1 MRYSYSL
8 VRFVPDP
15 IRGEF
20 INVGAIVG
28 SDESSEWAVQQVENP
43 LRARHLDDRG
53 TLPAAWAFIDKVGR
67 EIDAF
72 ERMVLT
78 GEGSDVQ
85 LSEDWLYRLHGQHKN
100 IVQVSEPLPIIAN
113 SIEEAVETVFG
124 HLIVDPAKRPGGST
138 KHPALAAMRRAYR
151 EAGLV
156 GRVLQGAT
164 LEADGHRERLDF
176 GIANGRV
183 VQIAQTWSFQVAD
196 KDLLARNV
204 RAWGWAVKA
213 VQSHGGHLATVDRG
227 RLEVPR
233 DVDVEVLYIP
243 NDRSGDR
250 SGLDDARAVF
260 TSLGAN
266 QVAIDDAS
274 EVADR
279 AADLLGG
286 SRHPVLA

>member
-15 IRGEF
+15 VRGEF
-20 INVGAIVG
+20 VNVGAIVG
-28 SDESSEWAVQQVENP
+28 SDESSEWAVQQVDNP

-53 TLPAAWAFIDKVGR
+53 TLPAAWAFIDHVGR

-78 GEGSDVQ
+78 GDESDVE
-85 LSEDWLYRLHGQHKN
+85 LSEDWLHRLHTQHSN

-124 HLIVDPAKRPGGST
+124 QLIVDPAKRAGGST

-156 GRVLQGAT
+156 GSVLQGAI

-176 GIANGRV
+176 GVANGRV

-196 KDLLARNV
+196 QDLLARNV

-213 VQSHGGHLATVDRG
+213 VQSHGGHLATADRG
-227 RLEVPR
+227 DLEIPR

-243 NDRSGDR
+243 NDRRGDR
-250 SGLDDARAVF
+250 SALDDARSVF
-260 TSLGAN
+260 ASLGAT
-266 QVAIDDAS
+266 QVAISDAS
-274 EVADR
+274 EVAER

-286 SRHPVLA
+286 SRHPILA

>member
-1 MRYSYSL
+1 M
-8 VRFVPDP
+8 PDP

-20 INVGAIVG
+20 VNVGAIVG
-28 SDESSEWAVQQVENP
+28 SDESSEWAVQQVDNP

-53 TLPAAWAFIDKVGR
+53 TLPAAWAFIDHVGR
-67 EIDAF
+67 DIDAF

-78 GEGSDVQ
+78 GQESKVE
-85 LSEDWLYRLHGQHKN
+85 LSEDWLHRLHTQHNN
-100 IVQVSEPLPIIAN
+100 IVQVSEPLPIMAE
-113 SIEEAVETVFG
+113 SIEEAIETVFG
-124 HLIVDPAKRPGGST
+124 QLIVDPAKRTGGST

-156 GRVLQGAT
+156 GSVLQGAT
-164 LEADGHRERLDF
+164 LEADGHRERIDF
-176 GIANGRV
+176 GVANGRV

-196 KDLLARNV
+196 QDLLARNV

-213 VQSHGGHLATVDRG
+213 VQDHGGHLATSDRG
-227 RLEVPR
+227 ELEIPR

-243 NDRSGDR
+243 NDREGDR
-250 SGLDDARAVF
+250 SAIDDARSVF
-260 TSLGAN
+260 ASLGAN
-266 QVAIDDAS
+266 QVAMNDAS

-286 SRHPVLA
+286 SRHPILA